1 MMKFAAVLAAVAFLA
16 GAGCSREQRPP
27 ALPKNPNT
35 FPAENP
41 APDKPPM
48 PKTPAN
54 PY

>member
-1 MMKFAAVLAAVAFLA
+1 MMKFAAVVAAMVFLSA
-16 GAGCSREQRPP
+16 GACSREQRPP
-27 ALPKNPNT
+27 VLPKNPAT

>member
-1 MMKFAAVLAAVAFLA
+1 MLKFGAVVAAMALLSGAA
-16 GAGCSREQRPP
+16 CSREQRPP
-27 ALPKNPNT
+27 TLPKDPST